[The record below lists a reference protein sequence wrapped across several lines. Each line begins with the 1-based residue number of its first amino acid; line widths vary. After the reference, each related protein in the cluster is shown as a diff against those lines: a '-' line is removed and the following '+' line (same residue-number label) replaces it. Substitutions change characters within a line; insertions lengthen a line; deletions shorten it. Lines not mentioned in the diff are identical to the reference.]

1 MCQALVK
8 IKSDYFVSHDKMYN
22 SELCDTGKKKKN
34 ARNKPKTN
42 GFLANLC

>member
-1 MCQALVK
+1 MCQILAN

-22 SELCDTGKKKKN
+22 SELWDTGKKIKN
-34 ARNKPKTN
+34 GRNKPKTN